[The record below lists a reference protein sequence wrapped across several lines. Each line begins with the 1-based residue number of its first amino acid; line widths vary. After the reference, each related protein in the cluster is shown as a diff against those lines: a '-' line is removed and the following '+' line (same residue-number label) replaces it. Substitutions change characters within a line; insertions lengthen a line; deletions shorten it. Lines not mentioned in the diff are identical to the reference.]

1 MCEMFETIE
10 THDVGP
16 VSIDVRVWYDP
27 AYGMSAEPL
36 SYKFDGKASTPMRAG
51 VSSILADQMV
61 ALIVA
66 DHYCELHLN
75 YMLTDD
81 PAFSGLEFENN
92 FPVGQQE
99 YQDMRI

>member
-10 THDVGP
+10 THNVGP
-16 VSIDVRVWYDP
+16 VSIEVRVWCDP

-36 SYKFDGKASTPMRAG
+36 SYKFDDKPTIKMGSGITHG
-51 VSSILADQMV
+51 LADQMV
-61 ALIVA
+61 ASIVS
-66 DHYCELHLN
+66 DHYCERHLN

-81 PAFSGLEFENN
+81 PAFEGLEFENDW
-92 FPVGQQE
+92 PMSQQE